1 MLIGW
6 LVLLFLALLALNIPV
21 CFVLL
26 MISTVYVV
34 VKDVPL
40 AVLGHVLTT
49 STDSFILT
57 AIPLFIL
64 AAYMMDKGDVSNR
77 IIDFSRDLV
86 GHLPGG
92 LAHVNVVANMIVA
105 GMSGSA
111 LADAGGIGVVAVK
124 MMRRG
129 GYDDDFTAAITA
141 SASIIGPIFRPAFPS
156 SSMGRSPENQ
166 WESCFL
172 AGLSR
177 GFSSGSPSWC
187 TSTSWPASE
196 TIR

>member
-6 LVLLFLALLALNIPV
+6 LVLLFLVLLALNIPV

-49 STDSFILT
+49 SADSFILT

-141 SASIIGPIFRPAFPS
+141 SASIIGPIIPPSIPLVLYGAIPAALPA
-156 SSMGRSPENQ
+156 P
-166 WESCFL
+166 
-172 AGLSR
+172 R
-177 GFSSGSPSWC
+177 GGD
-187 TSTSWPASE
+187 AE
-196 TIR
+196 GGGEIER